1 MVLWDVSCLDGI
13 VQIVSGIMGLGQT
26 DLRRSVLYNGFI
38 VYINK
43 NPINICITYRDS
55 NMLDTWDIHL

>member
-1 MVLWDVSCLDGI
+1 MVLWEVSCLDDI

-26 DLRRSVLYNGFI
+26 DLPRSVLYNGFI

-43 NPINICITYRDS
+43 NPINICNAYRDS
-55 NMLDTWDIHL
+55 NMLDTWDIPS